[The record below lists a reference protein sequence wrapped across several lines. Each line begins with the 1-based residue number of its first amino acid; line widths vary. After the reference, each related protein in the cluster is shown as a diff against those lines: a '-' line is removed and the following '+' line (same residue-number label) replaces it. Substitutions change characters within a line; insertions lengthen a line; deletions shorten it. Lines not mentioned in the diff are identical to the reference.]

1 MKCRKG
7 LHEMT
12 EDNTKLDRHG
22 RKHCRA
28 CTRERKSGYHAG
40 SLGVGRRSDGT
51 ANVYERAMAEALEA
65 DPPVIVWRKDKG
77 GVRRAVEV
85 RDPHAETKA
94 QREWD
99 DRMAR
104 ERAALEAMEEEA
116 REVAERFRQYRANNT
131 PLMRA
136 ARTEL

>member
-22 RKHCRA
+22 RRHCRA

-40 SLGVGRRSDGT
+40 SLGVGRRGDGT
-51 ANVYERAMAEALEA
+51 TNSCERETAKAMEAN
-65 DPPVIVWRKDKG
+65 PPEIVWRRRRG
-77 GVRRAVEV
+77 GIYVAVYV
-85 RDPHAETKA
+85 KDPHAERGSK
-94 QREWD
+94 QRQPDIQVEYVD
-99 DRMAR
+99 CTDPDLLA
-104 ERAALEAMEEEA
+104 
-116 REVAERFRQYRANNT
+116 
-131 PLMRA
+131 A